1 MNADTMNIIL
11 SLALGAQQL
20 DLERSRML
28 LEDQRSQVIAKT
40 AQLIEEVSFLHSH
53 FYQNRN
59 RSDSD
64 RMLYESSCDA
74 LNILDPLHPEDR
86 DE

>member
-1 MNADTMNIIL
+1 MNADTKNIIL

-28 LEDQRSQVIAKT
+28 LEDQRSQVIEKT
-40 AQLIEEVSFLHSH
+40 AQVIEEVSFLQIHL
-53 FYQNRN
+53 YQERN
-59 RSDSD
+59 RSDDD
-64 RMLYESSCDA
+64 RMLFECACDA
-74 LNILDPLHPEDR
+74 LNILDPAHPSDR